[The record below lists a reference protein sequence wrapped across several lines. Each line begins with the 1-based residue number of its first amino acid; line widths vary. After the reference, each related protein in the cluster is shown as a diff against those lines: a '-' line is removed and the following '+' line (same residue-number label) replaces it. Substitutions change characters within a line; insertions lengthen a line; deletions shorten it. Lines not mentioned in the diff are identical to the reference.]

1 MAYVRPGSGG
11 LDYQLCRY
19 GASRLLVRGPRQ
31 RLVPP
36 YTVFFGG
43 SETFGRFVPRPFP
56 DLLSEAVGL
65 SCVNMGCINAGVD
78 VFADDPALVAAAAR
92 ADTTVIQIL
101 GAQNLS
107 NRYYTV
113 HPRRNDRF
121 VGATPELAALYPEVD
136 FTEFNFTRHL
146 LITLERIC
154 PDRFAAVI
162 DALQRRWMAQMTA
175 LIDRC
180 GARTI
185 LLWIGSSEPPQEAR
199 QIASAPDPLFVDVAM
214 MAALAARADDLVTV
228 VPSAAARAAGTRG
241 MVFDEIEAPVAAETA
256 GPAVHA
262 EIADA
267 LSPVL
272 AAHRDAA

>member
-19 GASRLLVRGPRQ
+19 GKSRLLVRGPKQ
-31 RLVPP
+31 RLVRP

-56 DLLSEAVGL
+56 ELLAETGGL
-65 SCVNMGCINAGVD
+65 RCVNMGCVNAGVD
-78 VFADDPALVAAAAR
+78 AYADDPALVAAAAQ
-92 ADTTVIQIL
+92 ADATVIQIP
-101 GAQNLS
+101 GAHNLS

-121 VGATPELAALYPEVD
+121 VGATRELAALYPEVD

-146 LITLERIC
+146 LTTLQRTC
-154 PDRFAAVI
+154 PDRFALVV
-162 DALQRRWMAQMTA
+162 DALQSRWMSQMCA

-185 LLWIGSSEPPQEAR
+185 LLWIGPSHPPQEAR

-214 MAALAARADDLVTV
+214 VARLAARADDLVTV
-228 VPSAAARAAGTRG
+228 VPSAAACAAGTRG
-241 MVFDEIEAPVAAETA
+241 MVFDEVEAPVAALTA

-267 LSPVL
+267 LAKVL
-272 AAHRDAA
+272 ANHRDAA